1 MVLYPG
7 RTHRHITGM
16 AILKIARMGHPVLRM
31 RAAEVEDP
39 TAPETRRLVQDMLE
53 TMEDADGAGLA
64 APQVHVPLRLVIFHV
79 PPERE
84 AADSYKSDE
93 SDEIEEIPAASPTVL
108 INPVIEPLTEEVELG
123 WEGCLSVPGLIGAVP
138 RFTRIRYQGVAP
150 DGSRIDRIAEDF
162 HARVVQHECDHLDG
176 VLYPQR
182 MTDLSLLMFREE
194 MRHGAP
200 GGSEEEDIDDEEP
213 I

>member
-1 MVLYPG
+1 
-7 RTHRHITGM
+7 
-16 AILKIARMGHPVLRM
+16 MGHPVLRM
-31 RAAEVEDP
+31 HAAEVADP
-39 TAPETRRLVQDMLE
+39 TAPEIHRLVRDMLE

-79 PPERE
+79 PPE
-84 AADSYKSDE
+84 DE
-93 SDEIEEIPAASPTVL
+93 YDDEDDDEDEGEDEDEDGAESEEPPAVPLTVL
-108 INPVIEPLTEEVELG
+108 INPIIEPLTEEMEPG
-123 WEGCLSVPGLIGAVP
+123 WEGCLSVPGLMGVVP

-176 VLYPQR
+176 ILYPQR

-200 GGSEEEDIDDEEP
+200 SGAEEEEIVEESP
-213 I
+213 V